1 MGSKILP
8 HPEQKVKRQKQKTLK
23 NLSRPKMCCYCESA
37 VLA

>member
-23 NLSRPKMCCYCESA
+23 NLSYPELCSICEST
-37 VLA
+37 VTT